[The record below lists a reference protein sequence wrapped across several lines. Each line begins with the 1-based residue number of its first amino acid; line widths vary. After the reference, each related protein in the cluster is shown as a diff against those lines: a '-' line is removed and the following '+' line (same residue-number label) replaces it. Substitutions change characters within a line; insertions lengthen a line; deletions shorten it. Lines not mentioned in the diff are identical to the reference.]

1 MKSSNLNIVITGGG
15 SSIGAYLAK
24 KLAKKNKVFV
34 LDIKLK
40 IKINKN
46 IFLYKCDVT
55 KNKIIKKTFNEIYK
69 KFKHIDVLINNAG
82 WIATFPIYNP
92 LKNKNKIHS
101 MNLWNKIL
109 ATNLCSVFNCTSLY
123 CEKQI
128 ENRNPGLIIN
138 FSSISGN
145 GAINQSAYAAAK
157 AGVKAL
163 TSTWSKE
170 LSIFNIRTAC
180 ISPGIVDSESTKKDL
195 KINHVEGWKKQIP
208 LGRFATLNE
217 IYYCVDFILK
227 NDYFNGKCLRIDGG
241 LEY

>member
-1 MKSSNLNIVITGGG
+1 M
-15 SSIGAYLAK
+15 
-24 KLAKKNKVFV
+24 
-34 LDIKLK
+34 
-40 IKINKN
+40 
-46 IFLYKCDVT
+46 DV
-55 KNKIIKKTFNEIYK
+55 
-69 KFKHIDVLINNAG
+69 
-82 WIATFPIYNP
+82 
-92 LKNKNKIHS
+92 
-101 MNLWNKIL
+101 
-109 ATNLCSVFNCTSLY
+109 
-123 CEKQI
+123 
-128 ENRNPGLIIN
+128 LIIN

-227 NDYFNGKCLRIDGG
+227 NDYFYMCTCFCDKFQPSKAMTMERRVF
-241 LEY
+241 